1 MLHWCLYY
9 SFQDCL
15 SLCLTCRTFPL
26 FPIDCRCCSYI
37 DYNQRKI
44 RLIPSLF
51 SLKFGTT
58 LFLDAGT
65 SFWDMFTTWNVSIRL
80 QLIILAEHMNIDS
93 DQTNRYSFIFF
104 FICSATHREYSCNEL
119 LDQKSFLLSS
129 GCSFLFSSCLYLP
142 LDSLWHI
149 FYKYFV
155 TSFTILFGKYF
166 LQYDTKLIWLN
177 SNLRFCNVCT
187 QNWSI
192 TSFSPY
198 AVGEEKKKILHF
210 YCYYSLLGETW
221 IAAFKVW

>member
-1 MLHWCLYY
+1 MQVH
-9 SFQDCL
+9 
-15 SLCLTCRTFPL
+15 R
-26 FPIDCRCCSYI
+26 
-37 DYNQRKI
+37 
-44 RLIPSLF
+44 
-51 SLKFGTT
+51 FGTC
-58 LFLDAGT
+58 LPPGISQYDCNFC
-65 SFWDMFTTWNVSIRL
+65 N
-80 QLIILAEHMNIDS
+80 IINS

-104 FICSATHREYSCNEL
+104 IWSATQREYSCNEL
-119 LDQKSFLLSS
+119 I

-198 AVGEEKKKILHF
+198 AVGEKKKRF
-210 YCYYSLLGETW
+210 YISTAT
-221 IAAFKVW
+221 IAC

>member
-58 LFLDAGT
+58 LFLEAGT

-129 GCSFLFSSCLYLP
+129 GCTLLGISLVRW
-142 LDSLWHI
+142 SLWLAAAHGPCM
-149 FYKYFV
+149 V
-155 TSFTILFGKYF
+155 Q
-166 LQYDTKLIWLN
+166 LQYVGLCFSASRTVGISRTVASLGD
-177 SNLRFCNVCT
+177 
-187 QNWSI
+187 SI
-192 TSFSPY
+192 
-198 AVGEEKKKILHF
+198 LDH
-210 YCYYSLLGETW
+210 LLD
-221 IAAFKVW
+221 